1 MKDIINIPNRI
12 CLWTRSYWTGKWGYY
27 KFEKLTGKK
36 VLKIQGRTE
45 ILPCISESCK
55 FEDVKLKQHLMS
67 KSHIF
72 SKTHAELAE
81 SFENKK
87 INIYFY

>member
-1 MKDIINIPNRI
+1 MLIAPKKKLDKR
-12 CLWTRSYWTGKWGYY
+12 LKKTERE
-27 KFEKLTGKK
+27 FEKLTGKK
-36 VLKIQGRTE
+36 VLKMQGRKK
-45 ILPCISESCK
+45 LPCISESCK
-55 FEDVKLKQHLMS
+55 FEGVKLKQHLMS